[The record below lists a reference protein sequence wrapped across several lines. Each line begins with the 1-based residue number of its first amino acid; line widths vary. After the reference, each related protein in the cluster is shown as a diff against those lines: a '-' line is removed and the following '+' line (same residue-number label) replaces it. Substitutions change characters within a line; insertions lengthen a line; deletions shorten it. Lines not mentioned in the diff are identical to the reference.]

1 MKIPAS
7 FCRRPFFQRETELTT
22 GQNLPYPEV
31 LLRTPFYY
39 DLTQEEQPWLDKKE
53 TVPVLF
59 SLWQRIE
66 PQLAACY
73 SERKPQAA
81 EQQMIA
87 MSALYINCLWWSHG
101 RRLISLQHIEETSET
116 LSFTPANIGER
127 LHYVLS
133 DLPRFHAFLQL
144 KALFEEQQKIFAKM
158 LVLEKRDEN
167 KQMSNL

>member
-1 MKIPAS
+1 MKIPVS
-7 FCRRPFFQRETELTT
+7 FRRRPFFQRETELTP
-22 GQNLPYPEV
+22 GQALPFPEV
-31 LLRTPFYY
+31 LLKVPFYY
-39 DLTQEEQPWLDKKE
+39 DVTQEEQPWLDKE
-53 TVPVLF
+53 RTVPLLF
-59 SLWQRIE
+59 SLWQRME

-73 SERKPQAA
+73 SERKPQDA

-101 RRLISLQHIEETSET
+101 HRLISLQLIEETSET
-116 LSFTPANIGER
+116 LTYKPANIGER

-133 DLPRFHAFLQL
+133 DLPRFHAFLQV